1 MGSPGLPRGPYQ
13 AASPQLAASPIMR
26 GQRSAMSRRE
36 ALILQCLINHPF
48 LLHDHLEEVAAL
60 ELAHP
65 EGHKLRAGIIAAFAN
80 DHHHSIDP
88 SEQAGKM
95 RADLAAAGFS
105 QILQRVD
112 RAITTGAVWG
122 AKPEAAR
129 EDVLSTWHQLVAL
142 HHQWHSLFRELK
154 DAEAA
159 LGQGLGQESG
169 QESGQGLGQKSGQES
184 GEQSS
189 DANLAWLRDVKAR
202 LESLDGTEALI
213 EGFGELSGRFQRTV

>member
-1 MGSPGLPRGPYQ
+1 
-13 AASPQLAASPIMR
+13 MR

-80 DHHHSIDP
+80 DHHLNSDP
-88 SEQAGKM
+88 SEQAEKM

-122 AKPEAAR
+122 ARAGAAR

-142 HHQWHSLFRELK
+142 HHQWHSLLRELK

-159 LGQGLGQESG
+159 LGQDLGQETDRETG
-169 QESGQGLGQKSGQES
+169 QESRQES
-184 GEQSS
+184 SE
-189 DANLAWLRDVKAR
+189 ANLSWLRDVKAR

-213 EGFGELSGRFQRTV
+213 EGFGELSGRFQRSV

>member
-80 DHHHSIDP
+80 DHHHSTDP

-159 LGQGLGQESG
+159 LGQGLGQ
-169 QESGQGLGQKSGQES
+169 KSGQES
-184 GEQSS
+184 GEESS